1 MASTSLDYNEI
12 HDFLI
17 QIARRAGEMV
27 TSATPAIS
35 GHGTKKNSADL
46 VTETDQ
52 AVEAMVSA
60 ELRARYPE
68 IGFMG
73 EETYKPG
80 DALTARPT
88 FIVDPIDGTTNFFH
102 GHPYMCVSLGMA
114 VDKKPVVGVIYNP
127 WTEQLY
133 TGITGQGSF
142 LTEGKTGEKKRL
154 PLRSPEPLRDLSHCL
169 IAVEWGSDRD
179 GNDYDVKVKTFR
191 KLCASKDEGGAMVH
205 GIRSLGSAEL
215 NLCGVAAGHLDLYW
229 ETGCWAWDV
238 CAGWVILEEAGG
250 RMVGAHPGDWEPAV
264 DQRRYFGVRGGEGQK
279 EIIEEFWGCVEGR
292 LEVGYDALD
301 KK

>member
-1 MASTSLDYNEI
+1 MASPLDLQEI

-17 QIARRAGEMV
+17 QIAHKAGDMV
-27 TSATPAIS
+27 TSATPVAS

-52 AVEAMVSA
+52 AVEAMVSQA
-60 ELRARYPE
+60 LKEKYPTFA
-68 IGFMG
+68 FMG

-80 DALTARPT
+80 DKLSADPT

-102 GHPYMCVSLGMA
+102 GHPYMCISLGLA
-114 VDKKPVVGVIYNP
+114 VERKPVVGVVFNP
-127 WTEQLY
+127 WTNSLY
-133 TGITGQGSF
+133 SGIKGKGSY
-142 LTEGKTGEKKRL
+142 LTDARHDRARL
-154 PLRSPEPLRDLSHCL
+154 PLREPEAFQDLSHCL

-179 GNDYDVKVKTFR
+179 GNDYEVKVKTFK
-191 KLCASKDEGGAMVH
+191 KLCASKADGGAMVH

-215 NLCGVAAGHLDLYW
+215 NLCGVASGHLDLYW

-250 RMVGAHPGDWEPAV
+250 KMVGAHKGDWNPEV
-264 DQRRYFGVRGGEGQK
+264 EQRRYMGVRGGAGQK
-279 EIIEEFWGCVEGR
+279 EIIEEFWSCVEGR
-292 LEVGYDALD
+292 LEVGYDNVA
-301 KK
+301 